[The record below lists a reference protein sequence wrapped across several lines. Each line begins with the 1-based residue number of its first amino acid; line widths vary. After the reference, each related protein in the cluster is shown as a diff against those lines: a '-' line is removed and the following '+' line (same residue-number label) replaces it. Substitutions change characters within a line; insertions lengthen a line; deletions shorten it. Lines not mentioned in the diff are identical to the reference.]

1 MKSGAWIA
9 WSTKIYWRMLRLSRK
24 TNECLLLALKI
35 GLGISWHS
43 IRNQCEFNNRY
54 VNRIILFC
62 HFTSTDN
69 LNTILCCIIINLI
82 SRRGNGDL
90 KVFNIFNMT
99 LCINVFI
106 YCIHFISCVC
116 LYVNVCILECVFMC
130 MHNTILRFEFVLNL
144 ECLSSKRE

>member
-1 MKSGAWIA
+1 MNGLKYEDILKNAE
-9 WSTKIYWRMLRLSRK
+9 TFEKNKRMFI
-24 TNECLLLALKI
+24 I
-35 GLGISWHS
+35 GFENWPWNIMTFL
-43 IRNQCEFNNRY
+43 RNQCEFNNRY
-54 VNRIILFC
+54 LNRIILFC
-62 HFTSTDN
+62 HVTSTDN
-69 LNTILCCIIINLI
+69 LNTNLCCIIINLI

-116 LYVNVCILECVFMC
+116 LYVNVCIFECVFMC